1 MDYKLFIKLN
11 IINIRNSIKYNN
23 IEKILPIKDEELE
36 IIYVNEARIILI
48 KDEESVNVWAK
59 NEYFLCSDI
68 IKAICY
74 SYDIKYVDN
83 IVRNQRITRVP
94 KAQRYFK
101 GVINLRGEIIPV
113 MSLRLKFKLEP
124 DEYTN
129 ATRIIIIKLEPQSA
143 IGIIVDE
150 VKEVVT
156 LGGNSIEK
164 ADTSDPSDPMIQYL
178 SGIGKR
184 SDGLISLLNISAVI
198 VGREGKDEV

>member
-1 MDYKLFIKLN
+1 MEE
-11 IINIRNSIKYNN
+11 INDIQN
-23 IEKILPIKDEELE
+23 LE
-36 IIYVNEARIILI
+36 IASEGKQYIVVRLGTEFYGI
-48 KDEESVNVWAK
+48 
-59 NEYFLCSDI
+59 
-68 IKAICY
+68 
-74 SYDIKYVDN
+74 DIKYVDN

-156 LGGNSIEK
+156 LDEASIEK
-164 ADTSDPSDPMIQYL
+164 PNSADANDIRMQYL
-178 SGIGKR
+178 SGVGKHV
-184 SDGLISLLNISAVI
+184 DGLITLLNISSVI
-198 VGREGKDEV
+198 NDKEKEIV